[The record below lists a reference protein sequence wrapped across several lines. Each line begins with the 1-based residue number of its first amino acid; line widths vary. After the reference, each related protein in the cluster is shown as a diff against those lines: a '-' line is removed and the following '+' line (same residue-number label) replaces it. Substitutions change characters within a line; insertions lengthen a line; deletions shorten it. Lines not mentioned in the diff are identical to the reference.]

1 MTTINETRL
10 TSLACCSCNNLFQ
23 FSEDSATRIVE
34 NSHRYTTEREN
45 WADVWIVDSWMF
57 FCNECFSWC
66 TDCGDPVENDNLYGS
81 RCEDCDSNYSTCH
94 HCGDQFHDD
103 VLYYVEEISE
113 MTCQNCVANSN
124 NFLRCPDSNNIYVAD
139 SDHWL
144 DCEPVTVFGAR
155 PARRLVENYSFKPNP
170 NFFQLPSETTETF
183 FGVELEIEAPN
194 GSTSSEIYDAGA
206 KLIKDTLKDLVYL
219 KQDGSLNYGFEIVT
233 HPFTFEWYKANLK
246 TDFMRELS
254 GMGFKSWDA
263 KTCGIHVHI
272 SRKAFKDSAHVW
284 RFVQLFLKNKT
295 EWVKLAGR
303 NSKRWSSFD
312 PDRLPIL
319 DILKKKK
326 NPERYCAVNLCN
338 YDTLEIR
345 IFRGSLN
352 ETRFRSAIELV
363 AGAVD
368 YTRMI
373 TLKDYARHAIEFENF
388 AKFLNLY
395 ADEYP
400 NANQILT
407 KKGLI

>member
-1 MTTINETRL
+1 
-10 TSLACCSCNNLFQ
+10 
-23 FSEDSATRIVE
+23 
-34 NSHRYTTEREN
+34 
-45 WADVWIVDSWMF
+45 
-57 FCNECFSWC
+57 
-66 TDCGDPVENDNLYGS
+66 
-81 RCEDCDSNYSTCH
+81 
-94 HCGDQFHDD
+94 
-103 VLYYVEEISE
+103 
-113 MTCQNCVANSN
+113 
-124 NFLRCPDSNNIYVAD
+124 
-139 SDHWL
+139 
-144 DCEPVTVFGAR
+144 
-155 PARRLVENYSFKPNP
+155 
-170 NFFQLPSETTETF
+170 
-183 FGVELEIEAPN
+183 
-194 GSTSSEIYDAGA
+194 
-206 KLIKDTLKDLVYL
+206 
-219 KQDGSLNYGFEIVT
+219 
-233 HPFTFEWYKANLK
+233 
-246 TDFMRELS
+246 MRELS

-373 TLKDYARHAIEFENF
+373 TLKDYARHAIDFENF